1 MFNRK
6 KLVTILTEV
15 VMVILSLIIIMP
27 LYFALLNSLKSP
39 SEAAQLNFA
48 FPEKLQFKN
57 FLTVFKEADILGGLK
72 NSLIVTIA
80 TVFIEVTFSALAA
93 FIIHRRCTKVTKAA
107 YNYIICGL
115 IPSGFIITT
124 VFLVSKIGLY
134 GTFAGLILVNVASN
148 VPMAVFLFTGF
159 MNTVPRE
166 IDESGILDGCNLN
179 NLFFRI
185 IFPQLLPII
194 ATASIVIA
202 IGVWNDFMG
211 PLLYLKSSKQYTL
224 PMMVYSFNSMYNTQ
238 WELVFAVLIVICLP
252 ILLAYFFA
260 QKYIVSG
267 MTAGAVKG

>member
-1 MFNRK
+1 MLHRK
-6 KLVTILTEV
+6 KIVTYLFEV
-15 VMVILSLIIIMP
+15 IMIILSLIIIMP
-27 LYFALLNSLKSP
+27 LYFAVLNSLKSP
-39 SEAAQLNFA
+39 EEAALLNFA
-48 FPEKLQFKN
+48 LPGKLHFEN
-57 FLTVFKEADILGGLK
+57 YLTVFKEADILGGLK
-72 NSLIVTIA
+72 NSLIVTISS
-80 TVFIEVTFSALAA
+80 VFIEVTLSALAA
-93 FIIHRRCTKVTKAA
+93 FIIHRRCSRVTKAA

-134 GTFAGLILVNVASN
+134 GTFPGLILVNVAGN
-148 VPMAVFLFTGF
+148 APMAVFLFTGF

-166 IDESGILDGCNLN
+166 IDEAAIVDGCNLN
-179 NLFFRI
+179 RLFFKI

-194 ATASIVIA
+194 ATASIIVA

-252 ILLAYFFA
+252 ILLAYAFA

-267 MTAGAVKG
+267 MTAGALKG